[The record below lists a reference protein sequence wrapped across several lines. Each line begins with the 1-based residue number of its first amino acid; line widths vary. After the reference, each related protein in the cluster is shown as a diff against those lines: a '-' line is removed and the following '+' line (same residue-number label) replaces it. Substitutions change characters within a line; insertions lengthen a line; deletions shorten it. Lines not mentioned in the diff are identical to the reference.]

1 MNDTKPDRGKD
12 TPMELK
18 PSAGLRLRI
27 WLACLGGA
35 VVGAGGAWWVIAT
48 RLGPIT
54 TDLASFVSWL
64 AAVGGV
70 AVLVGAALAFWL
82 DLGLL
87 AHVRGLAREVAS
99 RQVALLRGRPATAG
113 WGGGSQHT

>member
-1 MNDTKPDRGKD
+1 MNDIRPDRGND
-12 TPMELK
+12 APMELK

-27 WLACLGGA
+27 WLGCLGGA
-35 VVGAGGAWWVIAT
+35 LVAAGGAWWVIAT

-64 AAVGGV
+64 AAAFGI

-82 DLGLL
+82 DLGLV
-87 AHVRGLAREVAS
+87 AHLRGLTRAVAS
-99 RQVALLRGRPATAG
+99 RQVALLRGLPASSG
-113 WGGGSQHT
+113 WGEVS